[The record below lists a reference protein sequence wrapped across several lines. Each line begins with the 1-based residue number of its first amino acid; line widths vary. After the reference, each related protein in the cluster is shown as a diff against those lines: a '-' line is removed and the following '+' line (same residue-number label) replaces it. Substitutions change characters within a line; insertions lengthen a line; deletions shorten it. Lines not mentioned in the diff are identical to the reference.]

1 MQEQQTEPT
10 DMSQSSGNKPTG
22 PHAALNLSSSRFGR
36 PPQSA
41 EALLK
46 PVSSGIL
53 NVKTPAGGPNRRF
66 F

>member
-1 MQEQQTEPT
+1 M
-10 DMSQSSGNKPTG
+10 DQSSSNKTTG

-41 EALLK
+41 GALLE

-53 NVKTPAGGPNRRF
+53 NVKTPAGGPGRRF